1 MNFEGHRRAPD
12 GRSSTPR
19 DRDRHPRPDRRGS
32 AVSPRR
38 VTSASIA
45 LVVLLLAGA
54 AAPSGAGTAAPE
66 GRQSSVLNAHPAG
79 PQPLPADVRPALSNA
94 STDRESIAADGCT
107 LSELEVQPRSC
118 WFGDKASVITVAL
131 VGDSH
136 AAQWF
141 PALERIARAR
151 GWRLVTFTKVSC
163 RFVDLRIYSR
173 TLKREYTECERWR
186 AIVVK
191 RLVALAP
198 ALVIVGSSGGM
209 APMVVGDTDPRRQGQ
224 GMARLLRPVKSPIAL
239 LVDTPWWTVDVP
251 TCIARHQQ
259 DVRACE
265 LARPVALTWAH
276 GIAERTAAA
285 LSSATLVDLTRAI
298 CPFDPCPVV
307 LDKMIIYR
315 DAFHLTATFAASL
328 APRIEALLPKPRH

>member
-1 MNFEGHRRAPD
+1 MNIEGHRRVPD
-12 GRSSTPR
+12 GRPPIPR
-19 DRDRHPRPDRRGS
+19 NRAGYRRAPS
-32 AVSPRR
+32 ALPRR
-38 VTSASIA
+38 VMGACVA
-45 LVVLLLAGA
+45 LVVLLLAGS
-54 AAPSGAGTAAPE
+54 AAPTGAGSWALDLQQA
-66 GRQSSVLNAHPAG
+66 SVPTTHPAG
-79 PQPLPADVRPALSNA
+79 PQPLPADVRPALA
-94 STDRESIAADGCT
+94 KAARDREAIAANGCT

-118 WFGDKASVITVAL
+118 WFGDKAAATTVAL

-141 PALERIARAR
+141 PALERIAQAR
-151 GWRLVTFTKVSC
+151 GWRLITFTKVSC

-209 APMVVGDTDPRRQGQ
+209 APMVAGDSDPRRQGQ
-224 GMARLLRPVKSPIAL
+224 AMARLLRPVKSPIAL
-239 LVDTPWWTVDVP
+239 MVDTPWWTVDVP
-251 TCIARHQQ
+251 TCIAQHQQ

-265 LARPVALTWAH
+265 LARPVALTWQH

-285 LSSATLVDLTRAI
+285 LISAKLVDVTPAI

-328 APRIEALLPKPRH
+328 APRIEALLPLPPG